1 LARLLLSSI
10 ACHCGTSSAA
20 GGIACYTGRLLAK
33 CMNTSRAIRT
43 YPDIGQAAFGR
54 WGRLLVSVLLYMEL
68 FCCCVDF
75 LILEGARQQLQ
86 DCSAQLCTCAVVAAS
101 IVYYSATV
109 DKAVIQLESLV

>member
-1 LARLLLSSI
+1 M
-10 ACHCGTSSAA
+10 ACHTARQVHAHKQSDIAAVTTAA

-33 CMNTSRAIRT
+33 CINTSRAIRT

-75 LILEGARQQLQ
+75 LILEGAHLF
-86 DCSAQLCTCAVVAAS
+86 AFFVV
-101 IVYYSATV
+101 T
-109 DKAVIQLESLV
+109 LLHL